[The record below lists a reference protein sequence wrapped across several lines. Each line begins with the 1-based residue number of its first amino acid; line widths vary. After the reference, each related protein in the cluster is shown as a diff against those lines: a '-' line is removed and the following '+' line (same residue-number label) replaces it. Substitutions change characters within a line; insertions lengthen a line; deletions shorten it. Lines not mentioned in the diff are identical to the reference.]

1 LEAVPAMIEAD
12 TKRIGKHK
20 PYGEFGKLLD
30 ALACARDVRGP
41 YNIARR
47 LKDVGGYEVSGQ
59 AVSNYLCRK
68 YLPKHA
74 FVEAFCE
81 AFGFTHQERRKL
93 ALAYTF
99 PRSNPC
105 RTLHGH
111 RRGRWEGA
119 RGGISCHER

>member
-1 LEAVPAMIEAD
+1 MIEAD

-30 ALACARDVRGP
+30 ALACARDVWGP

-81 AFGFTHQERRKL
+81 AFGFTH
-93 ALAYTF
+93 
-99 PRSNPC
+99 
-105 RTLHGH
+105 
-111 RRGRWEGA
+111 
-119 RGGISCHER
+119 